1 MSGRKRA
8 GERCPYCVR
17 WFLTWSVHEQR
28 TGLTAIDSNDDE
40 LELRHAARRRNVAL
54 QPAFFHNG
62 AFTLLNDATRHHL
75 DVLTSLRNYDA
86 KRAGLAPDLTSRLAP
101 VSKVAASIDPLLR
114 KPLVSSA
121 QEFSDLLAFVGTSL
135 LDGRMLAPRAC
146 ALVPKLLPSGAAP
159 LRFEACR

>member
-8 GERCPYCVR
+8 GGRCPYCVR

-62 AFTLLNDATRHHL
+62 AFTLLNDAIRHHL

-135 LDGRMLAPRAC
+135 LDGRMLAPRAARWC
-146 ALVPKLLPSGAAP
+146 QSCYRAV
-159 LRFEACR
+159 LRR